1 MRRALIP
8 VLALS
13 LGVVVLGVS
22 CSDDDDGDTE
32 QEWEATLTG
41 AQETPAVTTTAT
53 GTAHFE
59 VDSDGDDHIHFEIT
73 ANNITNLTVGH
84 IHFGIAG
91 QAGPIIVSLISNTP
105 PVSGNREFDGEIE
118 VGDIMQNNNGIT
130 TLAQLRTAMTAGQ
143 CYVNLH
149 TTQNP
154 TGEIRGQLS
163 ETSD

>member
-8 VLALS
+8 VLALV
-13 LGVVVLGVS
+13 LGVLLLGVS
-22 CSDDDDGDTE
+22 CSDDDNGDVE
-32 QEWEATLTG
+32 QAWEATLSG
-41 AQETPAVTTTAT
+41 GQETPPVTTTAS
-53 GTAHFE
+53 GTARFE

-73 ANNITNLTVGH
+73 VDNITNLTVGH
-84 IHFGIAG
+84 IHFGAVG
-91 QAGPIIVSLISNTP
+91 VPGPIIVSLISNTP
-105 PVSGNREFDGEIE
+105 PVSGNEDFEGEIE

-130 TLAQLRTAMTAGQ
+130 TLAQLRLAMSAGQ
-143 CYVNLH
+143 TYVNLH